1 MIGTRIF
8 SLLSGLWMVLAL
20 IDAIPASAD
29 EIALSGDASLSGTIR
44 SINEAGVVE
53 LSSSLSPEPIF
64 LKSGAVEK
72 VEFSPPHDRPDT
84 PRAIV
89 ELINGDMLPVKI
101 EGLDEKGITVITMD
115 AGRLVIPRG
124 VVKALQLGVQMR
136 KVVYSGPK
144 NMDEWTSEV
153 EGEKNWRFDN
163 NALIANG
170 PAYVTKNFNTPSEFI
185 FRFALKWQGNPNF
198 QIFFADPL
206 KPKGQVSDR
215 YYLQF
220 AGAGMELKRESSSG
234 NRYTTVILS
243 NRTPDQF
250 SDSKL
255 DVEIRVDR
263 KASRLHLFLN
273 GEPEGAGIDP
283 IKGAPEGNGVTLV
296 SNANNGVEQE
306 IRGIE
311 ILELDDSRG
320 RHRSEDRG
328 DPKKDSMI
336 SRDDDRWGGNLT
348 SIRKTGDGLIFTFKS
363 DFQDAP
369 LELLE
374 SDVST
379 VFFAKQDEVK
389 PVDVLHPFVLRLLA
403 NGMLHVS
410 SCSFTE
416 TTVSAMHPLLGLLNI
431 RREGVSA
438 LERQDGKIKEAPEK

>member
-1 MIGTRIF
+1 MR
-8 SLLSGLWMVLAL
+8 SWLWMVLAP
-20 IDAIPASAD
+20 IATVPVYAD

-53 LSSSLSPEPIF
+53 LSTTLSPEPVF
-64 LKSGAVEK
+64 LKAGAVEK

-84 PRAIV
+84 PGAVV
-89 ELINGDMLPVKI
+89 ELINGDLLPVRI
-101 EGLDEKGITVITMD
+101 EGLDEKGITVMTMD

-124 VVKALQLGVQMR
+124 AVKSLQLGVHAR
-136 KVVYSGPK
+136 KVVYAGPK
-144 NMDEWTSEV
+144 SIDEWKSDA
-153 EGEKNWRFDN
+153 EGEKNWRFEN
-163 NALIANG
+163 NALVANG
-170 PAYVTKNFNTPSEFI
+170 PATIAKNFNTPSQFI
-185 FRFALKWQGNPNF
+185 FRFSLKWQGNPNF

-206 KPKGQVSDR
+206 KPKSEVSDR

-220 AGAGMELKRESSSG
+220 AGAGMELKREASKG

-243 NRTPDQF
+243 NRTPEQF
-250 SDSKL
+250 PESKL

-263 KASRLHLFLN
+263 KSSRLHLFLN

-283 IKGAPEGNGVTLV
+283 VKGAPEGNGVTLV
-296 SNANNGVEQE
+296 SNANNGIEQE

-320 RHRSEDRG
+320 RHRSEERG
-328 DPKKDSMI
+328 DTKTDSMI
-336 SRDDDRWGGNLT
+336 SRDDDRWGGKLT
-348 SIRKTGDGLIFTFKS
+348 DIRKTGDGLIFSFKS

-379 VFFAKQDEVK
+379 VFFAMPDEAKQ
-389 PVDVLHPFVLRLLA
+389 VDAPHPFVLRLQA

-416 TTVSAMHPLLGLLNI
+416 NAVSAVHPLLGLLNL
-431 RREGVSA
+431 RRAGVSA
-438 LERQDGKIKEAPEK
+438 LERQDLKPKEAPEK